1 MHSDFQILT
10 IFSLNLCFYTF
21 FPSFHYENITIE
33 PGQSKIFRLR
43 LTNTPLQ
50 SPLEDVDSII
60 ALRKKETDEFY
71 TALQPLKGL
80 GIDISENMIKI
91 AKEKHKETKNIA
103 FNVGKAENLTLNQEF
118 DVILLADI
126 IEHLENVNQ
135 MSESL
140 TKIANSKTLIILTMI
155 NPLWEPALL
164 IAEKLH
170 MKMPEGPHHRLTF
183 KELEKIFKKHH
194 LYVLDLEY
202 RIFIPKYLPFISDKI
217 NSTFFN
223 IPLLR
228 NLGLVQILTL
238 KKV

>member
-1 MHSDFQILT
+1 MTSIKDHFEHVAHNYDYWKKKNWYYYQQLKTILKEK
-10 IFSLNLCFYTF
+10 I
-21 FPSFHYENITIE
+21 P
-33 PGQSKIFRLR
+33 PGKKV
-43 LTNTPLQ
+43 
-50 SPLEDVDSII
+50 LEIGCGTGDLL
-60 ALRKKETDEFY
+60 A
-71 TALQPLKGL
+71 ALQPLKGL

-164 IAEKLH
+164 LAEKFNL
-170 MKMPEGPHHRLTF
+170 KMPEGPHHRLTF

>member
-1 MHSDFQILT
+1 MTLIKQHFEYIAPNYDYWKKKNWYYYQQLKTVLKEKI
-10 IFSLNLCFYTF
+10 
-21 FPSFHYENITIE
+21 P
-33 PGQSKIFRLR
+33 PGKKV
-43 LTNTPLQ
+43 
-50 SPLEDVDSII
+50 LEIGCGTGDLL
-60 ALRKKETDEFY
+60 A
-71 TALQPLKGL
+71 ALQPLKGL
-80 GIDISENMIKI
+80 GIDISENMIAL
-91 AKEKHKETKNIA
+91 AKKKHSSHKSITFKT
-103 FNVGKAENLTLNQEF
+103 GTAENLSTKQTF
-118 DVILLADI
+118 DFILLADI
-126 IEHLENVNQ
+126 IEHLENVNL

-164 IAEKLH
+164 LAEKFNL
-170 MKMPEGPHHRLTF
+170 KMPEGPHHRLTF